1 MLCHNRHFSLEH
13 SGAEQ
18 ELIPGGLSYLLGG
31 YSGVRV
37 VVLNR
42 LQVKHFINQT
52 LFMLC
57 VFIIT
62 TSQTPTVEFIFLKE
76 TPQV

>member
-1 MLCHNRHFSLEH
+1 MDTSLEH

-31 YSGVRV
+31 CSGVRV
-37 VVLNR
+37 VVLNS

-52 LFMLC
+52 VYPLC
-57 VFIIT
+57 FRYHYFPDT
-62 TSQTPTVEFIFLKE
+62 NS
-76 TPQV
+76 